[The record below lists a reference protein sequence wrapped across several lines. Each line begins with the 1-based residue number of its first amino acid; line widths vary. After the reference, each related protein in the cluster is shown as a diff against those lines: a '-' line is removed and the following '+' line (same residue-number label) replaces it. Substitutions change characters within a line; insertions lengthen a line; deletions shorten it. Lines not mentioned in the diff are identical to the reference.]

1 MTHYTFT
8 ELDLAM
14 EAAKVLR
21 MVHML
26 SERCLFDQEV
36 HKEGLKSIKGAV
48 KELKGVEEAVLSQTR
63 LLEEWLNETERRN
76 SVQPSVFA
84 MDEDKSWFSL
94 RVFGE
99 EFNDLI
105 ALSLIVGA
113 ALVLGLLPWVICW
126 VGHCRQRRR
135 IKDIAQAIRIFNIVD

>member
-14 EAAKVLR
+14 EAAKVQR

-48 KELKGVEEAVLSQTR
+48 EEAVLSQTR
-63 LLEEWLNETERRN
+63 LLEEWLNETERRI

-135 IKDIAQAIRIFNIVD
+135 IKDIAQVITRFNIVD

>member
-1 MTHYTFT
+1 MIHYTFT

-26 SERCLFDQEV
+26 SEQCLFDQEV
-36 HKEGLKSIKGAV
+36 HKEGLKSIKGA
-48 KELKGVEEAVLSQTR
+48 VEEAVLSQTR
-63 LLEEWLNETERRN
+63 LLEEWLNETERRI

-113 ALVLGLLPWVICW
+113 ALVVGLLPWVICW

-135 IKDIAQAIRIFNIVD
+135 IKDIAQVITRFNIVD

>member
-1 MTHYTFT
+1 MIHYTFT
-8 ELDLAM
+8 ELDVAM
-14 EAAKVLR
+14 EAAKVQR

-48 KELKGVEEAVLSQTR
+48 EEAVLSQTR
-63 LLEEWLNETERRN
+63 LLEEWLNETERRI

-84 MDEDKSWFSL
+84 MDEDRSWFSL

-135 IKDIAQAIRIFNIVD
+135 IKDIAQVITRFNIVD

>member
-1 MTHYTFT
+1 
-8 ELDLAM
+8 M
-14 EAAKVLR
+14 EAAKVQR

-36 HKEGLKSIKGAV
+36 HKEGLKSIKGA
-48 KELKGVEEAVLSQTR
+48 VEEAVLSQTR

-84 MDEDKSWFSL
+84 MDEDKFWFSL

-135 IKDIAQAIRIFNIVD
+135 IKDIAQVITRFNIVD

>member
-1 MTHYTFT
+1 MIHYTFT
-8 ELDLAM
+8 ELDVAM
-14 EAAKVLR
+14 EAAKVAK

-48 KELKGVEEAVLSQTR
+48 EEAVLSQTR
-63 LLEEWLNETERRN
+63 LLEEWLNETERRI

-105 ALSLIVGA
+105 ALSLMVGA
-113 ALVLGLLPWVICW
+113 ALVVGLLPWVICW

-135 IKDIAQAIRIFNIVD
+135 IKDIAQAITSFNIVN

>member
-1 MTHYTFT
+1 
-8 ELDLAM
+8 M
-14 EAAKVLR
+14 EAAKVQR

-48 KELKGVEEAVLSQTR
+48 EEAVLSQTR
-63 LLEEWLNETERRN
+63 LLEEWLNETERRI

-84 MDEDKSWFSL
+84 MDEDRSWFSL

-135 IKDIAQAIRIFNIVD
+135 IKDIAQVITRFNIVD

>member
-1 MTHYTFT
+1 MIHYTFT
-8 ELDLAM
+8 ELDVAM
-14 EAAKVLR
+14 EAAKVAK

-48 KELKGVEEAVLSQTR
+48 EEAVLSQTR
-63 LLEEWLNETERRN
+63 LLEEWLNETERRI

-135 IKDIAQAIRIFNIVD
+135 IKDIAQVITRFNIVD

>member
-1 MTHYTFT
+1 MIHYTFT
-8 ELDLAM
+8 ELDVAM
-14 EAAKVLR
+14 EAAKVQR

-48 KELKGVEEAVLSQTR
+48 EEAVLSQTR
-63 LLEEWLNETERRN
+63 LLEEWLNETERRI

-135 IKDIAQAIRIFNIVD
+135 IKDIAQVITRFNIVD

>member
-1 MTHYTFT
+1 MIHYTFT

-14 EAAKVLR
+14 EAAKVQR

-48 KELKGVEEAVLSQTR
+48 EEAVLSQTR
-63 LLEEWLNETERRN
+63 LLEEWLNETERRI

-135 IKDIAQAIRIFNIVD
+135 IKDIAQVITRFNIVD

>member
-8 ELDLAM
+8 ELDVAM

-48 KELKGVEEAVLSQTR
+48 EEAVLSQTR
-63 LLEEWLNETERRN
+63 LLEEWLNETERRI

-135 IKDIAQAIRIFNIVD
+135 IKDIAQVITRFNIVD

>member
-1 MTHYTFT
+1 MIHYTFT

-48 KELKGVEEAVLSQTR
+48 EEAVLSQTR
-63 LLEEWLNETERRN
+63 LLEEWLNETERRI

-135 IKDIAQAIRIFNIVD
+135 IKDIAQVITRFNIVD

>member
-1 MTHYTFT
+1 MIHYTFT
-8 ELDLAM
+8 ELDVAM

-48 KELKGVEEAVLSQTR
+48 EEAVLSQTR
-63 LLEEWLNETERRN
+63 LLEEWLNETERRI

-135 IKDIAQAIRIFNIVD
+135 IKDIAQVITRFNIVD

>member
-1 MTHYTFT
+1 MIHYTFT
-8 ELDLAM
+8 ELDVAM
-14 EAAKVLR
+14 EAAKVAK

-26 SERCLFDQEV
+26 SERCLFDQEA

-48 KELKGVEEAVLSQTR
+48 EEAVLSQAR
-63 LLEEWLNETERRN
+63 LLEEWLNETERRI

-135 IKDIAQAIRIFNIVD
+135 IKDIAQVITRFNIVD

>member
-1 MTHYTFT
+1 MIHYTFT

-48 KELKGVEEAVLSQTR
+48 EEAVLSQAR
-63 LLEEWLNETERRN
+63 LLEEWLNETERRI

-84 MDEDKSWFSL
+84 MDEDRSWFSL

-135 IKDIAQAIRIFNIVD
+135 IKDIAQVITRFNIVD

>member
-1 MTHYTFT
+1 
-8 ELDLAM
+8 M
-14 EAAKVLR
+14 EAAKVQR

-48 KELKGVEEAVLSQTR
+48 EEAVLSQTR
-63 LLEEWLNETERRN
+63 LLEEWLNETERRI

-84 MDEDKSWFSL
+84 MDEDRSWFSL

-113 ALVLGLLPWVICW
+113 ALVMGLLPWVICW
-126 VGHCRQRRR
+126 IGHCRQRRR